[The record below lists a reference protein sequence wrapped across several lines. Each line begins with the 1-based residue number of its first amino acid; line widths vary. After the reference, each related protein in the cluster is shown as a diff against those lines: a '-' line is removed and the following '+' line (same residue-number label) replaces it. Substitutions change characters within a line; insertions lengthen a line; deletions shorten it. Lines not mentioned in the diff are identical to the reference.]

1 MVHPD
6 GLSPSPELYRER
18 LDRARTAAAAHDL
31 DALFVI
37 PGPDLAYLI
46 GATIGA
52 TGGSRERLTALLIPT
67 DDRPA
72 HLIVSNLELSSYQ
85 HLDLDTIGVHTAT
98 WSDGQDPFRLVAD
111 RLPGAHRVAVSDHTY
126 AIHTMGLHA
135 ALPDAEHALAG
146 PVLAELRTRK
156 DPAEIEALRAAAAAI
171 DRVHAQVPDWIQ
183 PGRTEAEIGAQITA
197 AILEEGHTHADFVIV
212 GSGPNAANPH
222 HGVSSRRLEP
232 GDLVLVDMG
241 GPHQHGYFSDCTRTY
256 ALGQPPDQAIEAYAI
271 LQQAQ
276 AAAVDAVRPG
286 ATAHDID
293 TAARSIIDEAGY
305 GQHFIHRTGHGI
317 GLDVHEH
324 PTVQPGSTA
333 PLEPGMTFSIEPGIY
348 QPGHWGAR
356 IEDIVLVTDTGV
368 EPLNHR
374 RHHLHTIP

>member
-1 MVHPD
+1 MNPE
-6 GLSPSPELYRER
+6 GTSPGPELHRER

-46 GATIGA
+46 GAHIGA

-72 HLIVSNLELSSYQ
+72 HLIVSNLELSSYR
-85 HLDLDTIGVHTAT
+85 HLDLDAIGVHTAP
-98 WSDGQDPFRLVAD
+98 WVDGQDPFRLVAD
-111 RLPGAHRVAVSDHTY
+111 RLTGARRIAVSDHTY
-126 AIHTMGLHA
+126 ALHTMGLHA

-146 PVLAELRTRK
+146 PVFAELRTRK
-156 DPAEIEALRAAAAAI
+156 DPLEIDALRAAAAAI
-171 DRVHAQVPDWIQ
+171 DRVHAHVPDWLR
-183 PGRTEAEIGAQITA
+183 PGRTEADIGADITA
-197 AILEEGHTHADFVIV
+197 AILEEGHARADFVIV

-222 HGVSSRRLEP
+222 HGVSARRLEP

-256 ALGQPPDQAIEAYAI
+256 ALGQPPRQALEAYAI
-271 LQQAQ
+271 LQEAQ

-286 ATAHDID
+286 ATAEDID
-293 TAARSIIDEAGY
+293 TAARNIIGGAGW
-305 GQHFIHRTGHGI
+305 GEHFIHRTGHGI
-317 GLDVHEH
+317 GLDVHE
-324 PTVQPGSTA
+324 PPAIQPGSTA
-333 PLEPGMTFSIEPGIY
+333 PLEPGMTFSVEPGLY
-348 QPGHWGAR
+348 QPCRWGAR

-374 RHHLHTIP
+374 PRQLHVIP